1 MSEEKP
7 KLKVNDL
14 IRLREQD
21 VNQINESILRL
32 QDLSKLYYEA
42 NDLFDVIQLEESKRR
57 FLAELQYFTVMYSKT
72 KQYKNDTHTYLHE
85 IRKRVKG
92 ETFQILLSEGKKT
105 TMANELIYCHPY
117 YIERINL
124 IESLIEFFIKVEY
137 LHDFFTGLGNA
148 IIQSISIAS
157 KEKQSSIHQ

>member
-1 MSEEKP
+1 MSEEKQ

-21 VNQINESILRL
+21 VVQINESIVRL
-32 QDLSKLYYEA
+32 QELSKLYYEA
-42 NDLFDVIQLEESKRR
+42 NDLFDVIQLEEVKRR

-72 KQYKNDTHTYLHE
+72 KAYKNDTHTYLHE
-85 IRKRVKG
+85 VRKRAKG

-117 YIERINL
+117 YVERVNL

-137 LHDFFTGLGNA
+137 LHEFFTGLSQA
-148 IIQSISIAS
+148 IIQSVSVSA
-157 KEKQSSIHQ
+157 KERQSSIHQ

>member
-21 VNQINESILRL
+21 VMLINESLQRL
-32 QDLSKLYYEA
+32 DSLAKLYYEA
-42 NDLFDVIQLEESKRR
+42 DDLFDVLQLEETKRR

-72 KQYKNDTHTYLHE
+72 KCYKNDSNYYLTE
-85 IRKRVKG
+85 LRKK
-92 ETFQILLSEGKKT
+92 TKADAIKILLEEGKKIG
-105 TMANELIYCHPY
+105 MAEALCYSHPY
-117 YIERINL
+117 YVDRITL
-124 IESLIEFFIKVEY
+124 IESLVEFFIKVEY
-137 LHDFFTGLGNA
+137 LQSFYQNLSQS
-148 IIQSISIAS
+148 IIQSVSISS

>member
-1 MSEEKP
+1 MNEEKP

-14 IRLREQD
+14 IKLREQD
-21 VNQINESILRL
+21 VTQINLSITRL
-32 QDLSKLYYEA
+32 SDLVKDYYEA
-42 NDLFDVIQLEESKRR
+42 NDLFDVYQLEEVKRR

-72 KQYKNDTHTYLHE
+72 KCYKGSTHTYLE
-85 IRKRVKG
+85 EYRKKTKADTVK
-92 ETFQILLSEGKKT
+92 LLLDEGKKIG
-105 TMANELIYCHPY
+105 MAEALCYSHPY
-117 YIERINL
+117 YIERILL

-137 LHDFFTGLGNA
+137 LHEYFTGLGSA